1 MSNDEASVLAKT
13 VMFDDEESLTASAI
27 TSTTTG
33 TNLYLPTHDRSA
45 IAAVEKNNRKKRLN
59 AGGYYTHLAPTPPQ
73 DEFTTTSAT
82 DVTATTRGDDPSTS
96 DGTKTYTVI
105 SDKSVIKASEQMFA
119 ISNPK
124 QLASSNMVLDP
135 LQDQHSMPPL
145 DATQIMG
152 RKNKRCITPPRKWV
166 IALSFFLSLAGF
178 AGSIILLIVLVLGKK
193 HDTTDTITANEEN
206 LSSAIRFISSYYL
219 ENNTDGIS
227 IFANSSTAQHKAVQW
242 VVDSTFVSNFSLPTA
257 SSRAV
262 QILQYYA
269 LAVVYFATGGTEWIH
284 GYNFLLYDNVCDW
297 NGKNNNSSN
306 IKGVI
311 SCTSEGL
318 ITGLSLGNN
327 SVLCPNMS
335 LCHFLIDSLLTSLL
349 LTETCALGFLRCLL
363 SNSSFSLF
371 EREQ

>member
-13 VMFDDEESLTASAI
+13 VMFDDEQSLTASAI

-33 TNLYLPTHDRSA
+33 STLHLPTHGRSA
-45 IAAVEKNNRKKRLN
+45 IVAVEKNNRKKRHN

-73 DEFTTTSAT
+73 DEFTTTSVT
-82 DVTATTRGDDPSTS
+82 DVTATTHGDDPSS

-124 QLASSNMVLDP
+124 QIVSSTMVLDP

-145 DATQIMG
+145 DATQVMG
-152 RKNKRCITPPRKWV
+152 RQNKRCVTPPRKWV

-178 AGSIILLIVLVLGKK
+178 TGSIILLIVLVLGKK
-193 HDTTDTITANEEN
+193 HDTPDTSTANEEN

-219 ENNTDGIS
+219 DNNTGGSS
-227 IFANSSTAQHKAVQW
+227 IFANASTAQHKAVQW
-242 VVDSTFVSNFSLPTA
+242 VVDSAFVSNFTLPTA

-262 QILQYYA
+262 QILQYYV

-284 GYNFLLYDNVCDW
+284 GYNFLLNDDVCGW
-297 NGKNNNSSN
+297 NGKVSNSSN
-306 IKGVI
+306 IKGVV
-311 SCTSEGL
+311 SCTNEGL

-327 SVLCPNMS
+327 SVLY
-335 LCHFLIDSLLTSLL
+335 
-349 LTETCALGFLRCLL
+349 
-363 SNSSFSLF
+363 SNIS
-371 EREQ
+371 